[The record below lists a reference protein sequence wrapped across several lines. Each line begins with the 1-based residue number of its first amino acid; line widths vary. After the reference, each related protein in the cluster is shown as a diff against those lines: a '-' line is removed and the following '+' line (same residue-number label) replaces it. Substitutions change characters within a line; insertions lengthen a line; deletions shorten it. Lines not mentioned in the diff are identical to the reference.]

1 MKKTLLGILAAL
13 VVLLC
18 CVAWLGTRLPVAHV
32 ATRSVAL
39 PVPPDTVFAAITDFA
54 STPSWRPDVQRVD
67 LVADGPG
74 GYPRFTEVSRS
85 GSLTMEVTLVAPP
98 ARLVTRIVGDDLP
111 FGGAWS
117 YRIDP
122 EGSGSRVTIT
132 EHGEVY
138 NPVFRFMSRYVM
150 GHATTLETYLK
161 ALGTRYG
168 VDAMPVDAAPVPL
181 S

>member
-1 MKKTLLGILAAL
+1 MKRTVLGILAVLVAL
-13 VVLLC
+13 VG
-18 CVAWLGTRLPVAHV
+18 CVAWFGARLPVAHV
-32 ATRSVAL
+32 ATRSIVL
-39 PVPPDTVFAAITDFA
+39 PVPPDTVFAAITNFA

-74 GYPRFTEVSRS
+74 GHPRFTEISRS
-85 GSLTMEVTLVAPP
+85 GSLTMEVALVEPP

-122 EGSGSRVTIT
+122 DGPGSRVTIT

-138 NPVFRFMSRYVM
+138 NPVFRFISRYVM

-161 ALGTRYG
+161 ALGAWYG
-168 VDAMPVDAAPVPL
+168 VDAAPADAAPVPL